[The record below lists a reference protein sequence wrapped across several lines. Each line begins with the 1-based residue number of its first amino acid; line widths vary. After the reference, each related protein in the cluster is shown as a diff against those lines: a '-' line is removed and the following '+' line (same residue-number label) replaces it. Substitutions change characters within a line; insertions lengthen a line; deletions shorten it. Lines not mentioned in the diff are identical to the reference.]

1 MREKIKL
8 SCPVAVEGRYDKQRV
23 LSVAEGTVI
32 QLDGFS
38 VFNNKEKQALLRRLC
53 GSGKIILLTDSD
65 SAGAFIRAKL
75 KGYLPAEKIINVYAP
90 RIEGKEKRKKTP
102 SREGVLGVE
111 GLESE
116 VIYRLLKPFEGEI
129 TKKAALTKAD
139 LFGCGLLGG
148 ESSSAKRNALARLLE
163 LPENMTPKAFLEA
176 INLVCTEAEFREAL
190 KTI

>member
-90 RIEGKEKRKKTP
+90 RIEGKEKRKKTLWLKLYNRP
-102 SREGVLGVE
+102 NQINRSKFCYYTGIKSKHFHQRE
-111 GLESE
+111 
-116 VIYRLLKPFEGEI
+116 R
-129 TKKAALTKAD
+129 
-139 LFGCGLLGG
+139 
-148 ESSSAKRNALARLLE
+148 
-163 LPENMTPKAFLEA
+163 
-176 INLVCTEAEFREAL
+176 
-190 KTI
+190 